1 MASMEKGLVIDKNET
16 DVLEA
21 KVYSYI
27 DSLEEFIPREHDRN
41 RLSFDLLKSVRGE
54 GDSVFLTIKKNKL
67 EIKNISIEELSSR
80 IEEELKK
87 LG

>member
-1 MASMEKGLVIDKNET
+1 MASMEKGLVIDKNES

-27 DSLEEFIPREHDRN
+27 DSLDEFIPRANDRN
-41 RLSFDLLKSVRGE
+41 RLSFDLLKSLRGE

-67 EIKNISIEELSSR
+67 QIQNISIEELASR

-87 LG
+87 LS

>member
-27 DSLEEFIPREHDRN
+27 YSLEEFIPREHDRN

>member
-27 DSLEEFIPREHDRN
+27 DSLAEFIPREHDRN
-41 RLSFDLLKSVRGE
+41 RLSFDLLKSIRGE

-67 EIKNISIEELSSR
+67 EIKNISIEELASR